1 MKLEQIHVVKT
12 YIVDQH

>member
-1 MKLEQIHVVKT
+1 VVKT